1 MSPLM
6 WIGLIVV
13 LVVLYGIGIYNKF
26 VSLQT
31 QVQNATSDVDVQLKR
46 RSDLIPNLVETVK

>member
-6 WIGLIVV
+6 RVGLIV
-13 LVVLYGIGIYNKF
+13 LLILLYAIVVYNKF
-26 VSLQT
+26 VSLRV

>member
-1 MSPLM
+1 M